1 MVDVEA
7 LYEVWSIC
15 KEYIP
20 AKERAAAADHIV
32 DDLMGMIGDAELE
45 DFCSKDHL
53 LSDAFGAYQ
62 DHDEH
67 DEEQED

>member
-20 AKERAAAADHIV
+20 AKERATAADHIV
-32 DDLMGMIGDAELE
+32 NDLMGVIGDAELE
-45 DFCSKDHL
+45 EFCSKDHF
-53 LSDAFGAYQ
+53 LSDVFESYQ
-62 DHDEH
+62 VSDHD
-67 DEEQED
+67 DEQED